1 MEPREFCGVP
11 LFRGLGNAAESSSV
25 FGLLAQVQEAKL

>member
-11 LFRGLGNAAESSSV
+11 LFRGFGNAEESLLV
-25 FGLLAQVQEAKL
+25 FGLLAQVLKAKL